1 MRPTLCVHM
10 EAFAG
15 QMGSF
20 PSSEGPTG
28 QKGIHRELVS
38 NCALDVQLLLTLKF
52 NRQVICVCTSMRSA
66 AMKKIHK
73 QNKRKLRRLEK
84 KVNSIVKLKKKI

>member
-1 MRPTLCVHM
+1 MWPALCVHM

-15 QMGSF
+15 QMGYF

-52 NRQVICVCTSMRSA
+52 NRQVICVCTSMRKG
-66 AMKKIHK
+66 AMKNTQAK
-73 QNKRKLRRLEK
+73 NKLRTFEK
-84 KVNSIVKLKKKI
+84 KKKKSTV